1 MNIKEVAK
9 RARVSTATVSRT
21 INNTSYV
28 DPKTA
33 AKVWKAVEELR
44 YHPNTHARSLAS
56 GRSRI
61 LGLIVSDIVNPFF
74 PELVKSFEDVVIQ
87 HDYEILI
94 ANTNY
99 DATRMAL
106 CVKRMIERKVDGVA
120 IMTSEMD
127 EVSIEELA
135 HKSIPMVFLDV
146 GTVGHLVS
154 NINVDYA
161 QGIDEAVKHLLNLG
175 HRRIGFISGPLGL
188 KSARIRRSAFLE
200 CLDRYGLVENEQLIL
215 AGDHKFD
222 GGLAA
227 MQHLLTVERPPTAVL
242 ASNDL
247 TAFGA
252 IRAIRLAGLRVPD
265 DVSVVGFDDI
275 QPAQF
280 VDPPLTTV
288 HLSRSDLAAKAFQ
301 ALMCSV
307 DRSTPAGSE
316 FNVETHL
323 VVRGSTGN
331 APHVVGVRRG

>member
-9 RARVSTATVSRT
+9 RANVSTATVSRT
-21 INNTSYV
+21 INNTSFV

-33 AKVWKAVEELR
+33 KKVWKAIDELG

-74 PELVKSFEDVVIQ
+74 PELVKSFEDVVTQ
-87 HDYEILI
+87 HGYEILI
-94 ANTNY
+94 ANTDY
-99 DATRMAL
+99 CATRMAL
-106 CVKRMIERKVDGVA
+106 CVKRMVERQVDGVA

-127 EVSIEELA
+127 GASIEALA

-154 NINVDYA
+154 NINIDYA
-161 QGIDEAVKHLLNLG
+161 QGIDEAVRHLLGLG
-175 HRRIGFISGPLGL
+175 HRRIGFISGPNNL
-188 KSARIRRSAFLE
+188 KSARIRRSAFIE
-200 CLDRYGLVENEQLIL
+200 CLDKYGLVENEQLIF
-215 AGDHKFD
+215 AGNHKFD

-227 MQHLLTVERPPTAVL
+227 MHHLLTAERPPTAVL

-275 QPAQF
+275 DPAHF
-280 VDPPLTTV
+280 AEPPLTTV
-288 HLSRSDLAAKAFQ
+288 RLSRSDLAEKAFH
-301 ALMCSV
+301 ALMYSV
-307 DRSTPAGSE
+307 NISTPAGRE
-316 FNVETHL
+316 FVVETHL
-323 VVRGSTGN
+323 VVRESTGSV
-331 APHVVGVRRG
+331 PLDE